1 VLDLHLEGCWGLIVG
16 YYVNE
21 MLHRALDLVVSC
33 KYSNKPSE
41 SEDAK
46 FLDKLSTVEL
56 FKKDAAPAFS
66 FISIK

>member
-1 VLDLHLEGCWGLIVG
+1 MEDNCECTQYTNNWLVC
-16 YYVNE
+16 YK

-56 FKKDAAPAFS
+56 FKKDAAPAVS
-66 FISIK
+66 FITIK

>member
-1 VLDLHLEGCWGLIVG
+1 MVDFHLLLLGPNNWLV
-16 YYVNE
+16 YYE

-46 FLDKLSTVEL
+46 LLDKLSTVEL
-56 FKKDAAPAFS
+56 FS
-66 FISIK
+66 ISIN

>member
-1 VLDLHLEGCWGLIVG
+1 
-16 YYVNE
+16 

-33 KYSNKPSE
+33 KYSSNKPSE

-66 FISIK
+66 FIIIK